1 MTLAAANPGVAG
13 PARFALRRLQAY
25 YTLCKPRVVVLMLF
39 TALVGEVAARPHGVP
54 FNALVWGN
62 LGIGL
67 CAAGAAAI
75 NHIIDRRI
83 DARMSR
89 TARRPLPKGAVGT
102 LEALGFALSLSIA
115 GFIALYT
122 AVNPLTA
129 WLTLAAL
136 LGYALVYT
144 GFLKRATSQN
154 IVIGGLAGAA
164 PPLLGWT
171 AVTGQVDVLALQMVA
186 IIFVWTPP
194 HFWPLAL
201 YKKSDYAEVGIPMLP
216 ITHGEDHT
224 RWQILFYTIL
234 LVMVSALPTI
244 SGYTGWL
251 YLSAALLLGARF
263 AWHALL
269 LLKGANPKAP
279 MRMFTFSITYLFL
292 LFAALLADLY
302 L

>member
-1 MTLAAANPGVAG
+1 MSLATATPLAG
-13 PARFALRRLQAY
+13 GKGHITRRLRAY
-25 YTLCKPRVVVLMLF
+25 YILCKPRVVLLMLF
-39 TALVGEVAARPHGVP
+39 TALVGELAASPQ
-54 FNALVWGN
+54 ALPLRALFWGN
-62 LGIGL
+62 LGIAL

-75 NHIIDRRI
+75 NHIVDRKI

-89 TARRPLPKGAVGT
+89 TARRPLPNGELGT
-102 LEALGFALSLSIA
+102 AEALGFALLLCLV
-115 GFIALYT
+115 GFVELYV

-136 LGYALVYT
+136 LGYAVIYT

-171 AVTGQVDVLALQMVA
+171 AVTGHIDVLPLQMVA

-201 YKKSDYAEVGIPMLP
+201 HKKRDYAEVGIPMLP
-216 ITHGEDHT
+216 ITHGDRYT
-224 RWQILFYTIL
+224 RWQILFYTVLLIVVSIL
-234 LVMVSALPTI
+234 PALSGLTGALYLFSAL
-244 SGYTGWL
+244 G
-251 YLSAALLLGARF
+251 LGAWF
-263 AWHALL
+263 MWHAVKVLRRTT
-269 LLKGANPKAP
+269 PKAP
-279 MRMFTFSITYLFL
+279 MQMFTFSITYLLL
-292 LFAALLADLY
+292 LFGALLLDLY